1 MNQAVNPAHAHTQPP
16 TQPVTQ
22 PGRLARRFTVATAA
36 YAQRRRIATVF
47 AVVIAALV
55 GYHAL
60 FGTNGVVA
68 YRAKRSEDR
77 LLSQQLE
84 KMKTD
89 NSRLKAH
96 VEHLK
101 NDPDAIEFEAHT
113 RLRYTRPDQVIVLN
127 DNGNTNTNTNANTA
141 SPNANTGRHAPE
153 PATRN
158 ADPAAPNANT
168 ASPADGTKPSR

>member
-1 MNQAVNPAHAHTQPP
+1 MNRAVNPTHAHTQPA
-16 TQPVTQ
+16 TQ

-127 DNGNTNTNTNANTA
+127 NTANTA
-141 SPNANTGRHAPE
+141 TPALNTATPTPNT
-153 PATRN
+153 
-158 ADPAAPNANT
+158 AAPAV
-168 ASPADGTKPSR
+168 GTKPSH

>member
-1 MNQAVNPAHAHTQPP
+1 VDRAVKAAPAQ
-16 TQPVTQ
+16 TQ

-36 YAQRRRIATVF
+36 YGQRRRIATVF
-47 AVVIAALV
+47 AVVIAVLL

-60 FGTNGVVA
+60 FGANGVLA

-77 LLSQQLE
+77 ILVQQLE
-84 KMKTD
+84 KIRLE

-101 NDPDAIEFEAHT
+101 TDPDAIEYEAHM

-127 DNGNTNTNTNANTA
+127 NADNTTANTA
-141 SPNANTGRHAPE
+141 TRTPN
-153 PATRN
+153 
-158 ADPAAPNANT
+158 PAAKPAP
-168 ASPADGTKPSR
+168 ASH

>member
-1 MNQAVNPAHAHTQPP
+1 MGRAEVNAAQTQPRPHTQ
-16 TQPVTQ
+16 T
-22 PGRLARRFTVATAA
+22 GRLARRFLVATAA
-36 YAQRRRIATVF
+36 YGQRRRIATVF
-47 AVVIAALV
+47 AVVIAGLL

-77 LLSQQLE
+77 VLAQQLE
-84 KMKTD
+84 KIKLD

-101 NDPDAIEFEAHT
+101 TDPDAIEYEAHM

-127 DNGNTNTNTNANTA
+127 NAPNTA
-141 SPNANTGRHAPE
+141 TPTP
-153 PATRN
+153 
-158 ADPAAPNANT
+158 NT
-168 ASPADGTKPSR
+168 ATPTPNTATPAQNPAIPKSK